1 MIPHIRL
8 VTCIHK
14 RAMHGVN
21 KHLPKLLFTVLIQVQ
36 TFHPLTAY
44 IMRWDKNSK
53 HKSAQNSPAIL
64 RFKFL
69 KAAVYHG
76 PHKIKIEEVPEP
88 EVKAG
93 RVLVHFKAGSLCG
106 TDMHFYRGDW
116 RWMKRGRIIGH
127 DAWGVRDDTG
137 ERVVMVP
144 IVNCGHCYFC
154 QRGLPTYCL
163 RGKFYGLTRDGFFAE
178 SKAMPPRALIP
189 IPDGISDE
197 EAAVLEPVA
206 LALRVLNHLQ
216 PNLGDW
222 VTVVGQGAIGLLM
235 TQMALMKGCRVI
247 AVDVDAER
255 LERAKK
261 YGADAV
267 IDATNADVAKTVHKI
282 TKFGSDH
289 VIEAAGTAKTVE
301 QTPFLVRK
309 AGKVALIG
317 ESKGYL
323 NLEDADEA
331 NFFTMYISPVE
342 YPAAVE
348 LIERRLVDVKGLITH
363 RFKLEDFEAALQTA
377 DNPDRKALKIVLTR

>member
-1 MIPHIRL
+1 
-8 VTCIHK
+8 
-14 RAMHGVN
+14 
-21 KHLPKLLFTVLIQVQ
+21 LLRK
-36 TFHPLTAY
+36 Y
-44 IMRWDKNSK
+44 
-53 HKSAQNSPAIL
+53 
-64 RFKFL
+64 FL
-69 KAAVYHG
+69 KAAVYRG
-76 PHKIKIEEVPEP
+76 PHNIKLEDVPEP

-93 RVLVHFKAGSLCG
+93 RVLVHFKSGSLCG

-116 RWMKRGRIIGH
+116 RWMRKGRIIGH
-127 DAWGVRDDTG
+127 DAWGIRDDTG

-163 RGKFYGLTRDGFFAE
+163 HGKFYGLTRDGFFAE

-189 IPDGISDE
+189 IPNSVSDE
-197 EAAVLEPVA
+197 EAAVVEPVA

-235 TQMALMKGCRVI
+235 TQVALMKGCRVI
-247 AVDVDAER
+247 AVDVDADR

-261 YGADAV
+261 YGAGAV
-267 IDATNADVAKTVHKI
+267 IDATKEDVTKTVHTV
-282 TKFGSDH
+282 TKLGSDC
-289 VIEAAGTAKTVE
+289 VIEAAGTKEAVE
-301 QTPFLVRK
+301 QTPYLVRK

-331 NFFTMYISPVE
+331 QFGTLYISPVE

-348 LIERRLVDVKGLITH
+348 LIERHLVDVKGLITH
-363 RFKLEDFEAALQTA
+363 RFKLTDFESALQAA
-377 DNPDRKALKIVLTR
+377 DNTNKKALKIVITR